1 VKPLPAEP
9 VARIVD
15 RLDRALAPLG
25 ADRAAFAS
33 DGDGTLWTS
42 DVGEALFD
50 RILEVGWIGEPA
62 RAALEAEI
70 PHVRT
75 PMHARGAPSDLARAL
90 FTAYLR
96 GAYDEDRMCATM
108 AWCMAGRR
116 EDEVRALSRELLEGA
131 FGLRER
137 LIEEACALLRWA
149 FERGVGVWLVS
160 ASPRPIVEEAAAI
173 VADAL
178 GVPVPNVLSMVPR
191 VRDGVI
197 EPALDG
203 VPTYGEGKW
212 TALGGVLAGQGR
224 TLVGALGDNAFDV
237 AMLRAA
243 QVPVAIRPKAAL
255 LAVAGD
261 VSSLVRAESPEL

>member
-1 VKPLPAEP
+1 MRPLLAEP

-25 ADRAAFAS
+25 ADRAAFAT

-75 PMHARGAPSDLARAL
+75 PMHARGAPADLARAL

-96 GAYDEDRMCATM
+96 GAYDEQRMCATM

-116 EDEVRALSRELLEGA
+116 EADVRALARELLEGA

-137 LIEEACALLRWA
+137 LISEACELVQWA
-149 FERGVGVWLVS
+149 FARGVAVWIVS
-160 ASPRPIVEEAAAI
+160 ASPRPIVEEAAKI
-173 VADAL
+173 VADEL
-178 GVPVPNVLSMVPR
+178 GVPVPSVLSMVPR
-191 VRDGVI
+191 VHDGII
-197 EPALDG
+197 EPALEG
-203 VPTYGEGKW
+203 TPTYGEG
-212 TALGGVLAGQGR
+212 
-224 TLVGALGDNAFDV
+224 
-237 AMLRAA
+237 
-243 QVPVAIRPKAAL
+243 
-255 LAVAGD
+255 
-261 VSSLVRAESPEL
+261 